1 MPKCRMYLVQYCIYS
16 YNRRKSALPKYEPPY
31 MKRPRMLAKGYSHPN
46 SPHPSQHVTPDHTF
60 DDGSKLSLGGFN
72 AAGPYR

>member
-1 MPKCRMYLVQYCIYS
+1 
-16 YNRRKSALPKYEPPY
+16 
-31 MKRPRMLAKGYSHPN
+31 MKRPRMMAKGYSHPN